1 MGEKTKE
8 AKGTNAM
15 LHHAIPVSTSSAPQL
30 TVYSLEFCPNCET
43 LKDYLKSRGI
53 PFIEK
58 DMSSREPLA
67 ELRLHGV
74 FAREAPVL
82 RRGERFLTSGELF
95 SSGRVREERIQE
107 LVSGE

>member
-8 AKGTNAM
+8 AKGTNGT
-15 LHHAIPVSTSSAPQL
+15 LQHAIPVSPSAAPQL

-43 LKDYLKSRGI
+43 LKDYLKSRDI
-53 PFIEK
+53 PFIVK

-74 FAREAPVL
+74 FVREAPVL
-82 RRGERFLTSGELF
+82 RRGETFLTSEELF
-95 SSGRVREERIQE
+95 RSGRVWEERIQE